1 MTKQCLLHFLIFA
14 QRKLSGRTFYHS
26 LILSEQKFFRRHFLQ
41 GTPCHTASNWS
52 AAASTSAGTSVRM
65 PASKL
70 RVIAPFMPSPALVRL
85 ATYVSDLAIED
96 QYFEMYARTQPPLQ
110 SAPQQR
116 IFVEIVGEVP
126 SRLFGMNQPHLDTA
140 ADQFLQHFQQRCGTV
155 ALFHIKIFN
164 IGRADPEVLFYSA
177 NTFNHFCI
185 VCFVLNVAEHN
196 GIFCK
201 GRRSRCLAGNLL

>member
-1 MTKQCLLHFLIFA
+1 MSA
-14 QRKLSGRTFYHS
+14 QKL
-26 LILSEQKFFRRHFLQ
+26 FRRHFLQ

-52 AAASTSAGTSVRM
+52 AAASTSAGASVRM

-70 RVIAPFMPSPALVRL
+70 WVVAEPSTSQIGE
-85 ATYVSDLAIED
+85 TYISDLAIED
-96 QYFEMYARTQPPLQ
+96 QHFEMYTRTQPPLQ
-110 SAPQQR
+110 PAPQKR
-116 IFVEIVGEVP
+116 VFVEIVGEVA
-126 SRLFGMNQPHLDTA
+126 SRLFGMNQPHLDTT

-164 IGRADPEVLFYSA
+164 IGRADSEVLFYSA

-185 VCFVLNVAEHN
+185 VCFVLNIANHS

-201 GRRSRCLAGNLL
+201 GRRSRWLPDSILYNLFNASLITTDASIFKGTIEL

>member
-1 MTKQCLLHFLIFA
+1 MPYSIELVGSSIH
-14 QRKLSGRTFYHS
+14 QRRDVGQNARFEIAGHRAFHAESSPSQIGR
-26 LILSEQKFFRRHFLQ
+26 
-41 GTPCHTASNWS
+41 
-52 AAASTSAGTSVRM
+52 
-65 PASKL
+65 
-70 RVIAPFMPSPALVRL
+70 
-85 ATYVSDLAIED
+85 TYVSDLAIED

-164 IGRADPEVLFYSA
+164 IGRADPEVLFLE
-177 NTFNHFCI
+177 FN
-185 VCFVLNVAEHN
+185 L
-196 GIFCK
+196 
-201 GRRSRCLAGNLL
+201 